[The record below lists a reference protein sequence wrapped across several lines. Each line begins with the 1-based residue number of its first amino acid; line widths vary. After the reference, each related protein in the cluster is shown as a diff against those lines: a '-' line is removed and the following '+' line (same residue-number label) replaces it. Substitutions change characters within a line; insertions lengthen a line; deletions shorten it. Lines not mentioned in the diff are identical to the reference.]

1 MQYTSL
7 ILIRHAHPD
16 QGSERLSGWFD
27 APLSWRGYVEVD
39 LLRER
44 IASEPRPHVAYTSTS
59 TRASETA
66 SVARAAFGIEPEPLA
81 HLREI
86 CCGSVD
92 GWLLTDL
99 QQRYPDHW
107 ERNLQQNDDSFRW
120 PEGESYR
127 EFRVRVLKTVRSIA
141 ARRRGQ
147 RVLIFTHAGVISQLL
162 GALHAHSPAHWG
174 LFRPGHASITELRWG
189 APKPQLIRFDDR
201 DHLR

>member
-16 QGSERLSGWFD
+16 RGHERLSGWFD
-27 APLSWRGYVEVD
+27 VQLSRRGYLEIE
-39 LLRER
+39 LLRSR

-66 SVARAAFGIEPEPLA
+66 SVARAAFGIEPEPVEQ
-81 HLREI
+81 LREI

-99 QQRYPDHW
+99 QRRYPDYW
-107 ERNLQQNDDSFRW
+107 ERNLKQNDDAFRW
-120 PEGESYR
+120 PDGESYR
-127 EFRVRVLKTVRSIA
+127 EFRARVLKTVRSIA
-141 ARRRGQ
+141 ARHRGQ
-147 RVLIFTHAGVISQLL
+147 RVLVFTHAGVISQIL
-162 GALHAHSPAHWG
+162 GALHSHGPAQWEP
-174 LFRPGHASITELRWG
+174 FRPGCASITELRWG

-201 DHLR
+201 EHLR